1 MPTVSFKLTE
11 SARRTIARHCA
22 DRGHGPS
29 VPEIIW
35 KQKIEGT
42 AVGEWG
48 IGYHPADLWDSREPE
63 FKFVIDGQKFLISL
77 LSPPLLDLLNG
88 AVLDVNE
95 SGSLCFRKA

>member
-1 MPTVSFKLTE
+1 MTGATDIRRGIQVVPTVSFKLTE

-48 IGYHPADLWDSREPE
+48 IGYHPADLWDSCEP
-63 FKFVIDGQKFLISL
+63 
-77 LSPPLLDLLNG
+77 
-88 AVLDVNE
+88 E
-95 SGSLCFRKA
+95 SGS